1 MKPKMIDWE
10 ETGSLLQTLR
20 QGNLNLRRNV
30 CRELRLDLG
39 ECAGNCDACTK
50 EMDRSI
56 SRNEL
61 SRVFRVSENTVTNWE
76 KGTTPVRVEELLFYC
91 ELTGLSLSELL
102 VFAS

>member
-10 ETGSLLQTLR
+10 ETGSVLQSLR

-30 CRELRLDLG
+30 CRGLRLDLG
-39 ECAGNCDACTK
+39 ECAGDCNACTK

-61 SRVFRVSENTVTNWE
+61 AKVFCVSENTVTNWE
-76 KGTTPVRVEELLFYC
+76 RGITPVGVADLLFYC
-91 ELTGLSLSELL
+91 ELTGLSFEDILI
-102 VFAS
+102 FAK